1 MDFEIEN
8 TLGEYRS
15 ALKRYEQSV
24 AFWGAIGSGQAVT
37 VTSSELLLADWPPST
52 PDEACREA
60 IAALDRS
67 VNIPPPGGSS
77 ERSTTSTTGH
87 CLPGPVST
95 LVP

>member
-67 VNIPPPGGSS
+67 RDLRFARQPGNREGYTNF
-77 ERSTTSTTGH
+77 R
-87 CLPGPVST
+87 
-95 LVP
+95 